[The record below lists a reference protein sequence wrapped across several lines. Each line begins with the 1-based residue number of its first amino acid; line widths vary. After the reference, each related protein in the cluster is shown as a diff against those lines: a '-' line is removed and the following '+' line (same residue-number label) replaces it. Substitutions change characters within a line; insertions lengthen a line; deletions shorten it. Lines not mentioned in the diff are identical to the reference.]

1 MAWLSD
7 SSTYRKTG
15 KTVTTEKW
23 YDYFVGLFQ
32 RTRTITSWEI
42 PGVEET
48 YASKYVDTYA
58 GDVRWQGSAERYN
71 DAGAWVIHGAFD
83 SFSNWQRLGGGFDT

>member
-15 KTVTTEKW
+15 ATVTGERW
-23 YDYFVGLFQ
+23 YDYFVGLFK

-48 YASKYVDTYA
+48 YATAYVTSAASDT
-58 GDVRWQGSAERYN
+58 RWSGSAERYN
-71 DAGAWVIHGAFD
+71 DAGAWVIHGAHD